1 MGMNLT
7 YLILKVL
14 IFWVQFMIGIF
25 LTPKPCRGRA
35 PSILISLF
43 FEKIRKF
50 QILCDSLE
58 FLKILLFLTPFSL
71 KDPTLTP
78 PFKGT
83 TTLFRNMRF
92 VLDEKFPRNASK
104 FAILD
109 GCTIFTE
116 GHIYNVQGHTKG
128 QEGNF

>member
-92 VLDEKFPRNASK
+92 VLDR
-104 FAILD
+104 
-109 GCTIFTE
+109 CT
-116 GHIYNVQGHTKG
+116 VQGVWMGQHVPNDTHIDFTKLH
-128 QEGNF
+128 QDHRAYAKQVI